1 MHFADR
7 IYELF
12 TQPTDTWLEV
22 KEEPLTPRQLY
33 LRYALPLAAIPPIAR
48 MVGLTVIG
56 VSFLGVRYR
65 SPLLN
70 VLGYGIVSYVLSL
83 VALYVAA
90 LVADTLA
97 PYFGGRKNMDQ
108 ALKLVIYSSIPYWI
122 GGILLFIP
130 GLAPLVTIISLYGCY
145 LLFKGLPILMETPRA
160 NVPFY
165 FLVLLAV
172 AVILSFAAASIAT
185 ALFLEGRMGIR

>member
-1 MHFADR
+1 MRFAAR
-7 IYELF
+7 IYELLK
-12 TQPTDTWLEV
+12 QPTDTWLEV
-22 KEEPLTPRQLY
+22 KEERVTRRQMY
-33 LRYALPLAAIPPIAR
+33 LRYALPLAAIPTVAR
-48 MVGLTVIG
+48 MVGLAVVG

-65 SPLLN
+65 SPVLS
-70 VLGYGIVSYVLSL
+70 VLGYGIVSYILSL

-122 GGILLFIP
+122 GGILLCIP

-145 LLFKGLPILMETPRA
+145 LLFKGLPIMMEAPRT
-160 NVPFY
+160 NVPLY

-172 AVILSFAAASIAT
+172 AVILSFTIASIAT